1 MIIYKHKVIVDTEDV
16 IEGLLVM
23 LYITFCIVY
32 THENRFVLT
41 GLISNGYAYVSN
53 YGVSVLHTSTR
64 PTYLHTH
71 SQNKRIFHSLW
82 LFIGLALGL

>member
-16 IEGLLVM
+16 IEDLLVM

-41 GLISNGYAYVSN
+41 GTV
-53 YGVSVLHTSTR
+53 
-64 PTYLHTH
+64 
-71 SQNKRIFHSLW
+71 
-82 LFIGLALGL
+82 